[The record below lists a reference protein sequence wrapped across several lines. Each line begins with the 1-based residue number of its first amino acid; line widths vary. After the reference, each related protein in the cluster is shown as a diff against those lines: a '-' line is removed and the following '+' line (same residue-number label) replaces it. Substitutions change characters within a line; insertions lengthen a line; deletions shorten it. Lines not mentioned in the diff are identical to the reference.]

1 MIMLTNLVQG
11 SKHGK
16 LITFIAIVFLS
27 GCSSS
32 IKTDNKIRYSL
43 DQSWPQL
50 PANYVLG
57 NPTGIGIDSHQN
69 IIVFHRAERTWPTI
83 GAMPA
88 TLIPSKTIIVLDK
101 ETGTIINSWGDN
113 LFIMPHGLTV
123 DKDDN
128 IWVTDVGLHQ
138 VFKFDHNGK
147 LLMKLGEEKIAG
159 NDTLHFNMP
168 TGIAVA
174 RDGSFYVSDGYGN
187 SRIMKFSADGKY
199 ISQWGSKGN
208 KKGQFNIPHAVCL
221 DDKGNV
227 YVADRENKR
236 VEVFDSGGKFRTQWT
251 NKNFG
256 RICSITYDSV
266 SKYFFAV
273 DDKTSFLNLAHRGS
287 DVIIFDTAGN
297 TITNFGR
304 SGAYDGPRCWY
315 HDIAVDSEQNIYVG
329 DILGNRIQK
338 FRKLK

>member
-1 MIMLTNLVQG
+1 MIMLPGLVQAN
-11 SKHGK
+11 KHCK
-16 LITFIAIVFLS
+16 LINLIAIVFLFS
-27 GCSSS
+27 CTSL
-32 IKTDNKIRYSL
+32 IKTDKNIHYKL
-43 DQSWPQL
+43 EQNWPQL

-57 NPTGIGIDSHQN
+57 NPAGIGINSHQN
-69 IIVFHRAERTWPTI
+69 IIVFRRAERKWPMI

-88 TLIPSKTIIVLDK
+88 TLISSKTIIVLDSQ
-101 ETGTIINSWGDN
+101 TGSIINSWGDN

-128 IWVTDVGLHQ
+128 IWVTDVGLQQ
-138 VFKFDHNGK
+138 VFKFTHEGK
-147 LLMKLGEEKIAG
+147 LLMKLGEERVVG
-159 NDTLHFNMP
+159 NDAAHFNMP
-168 TGIAVA
+168 TDIAVA
-174 RDGSFYVSDGYGN
+174 KDGSFYVSDGYGN

-315 HDIAVDSEQNIYVG
+315 HDIAVDNEQNIYVG